1 MTLDMRPEQKAAA
14 LVVAVGAEAAAE
26 ILQYLTEEEVEAIA
40 VEVAK
45 IGRLHPEVVEALMEE
60 VAQQLAA
67 ERLLATGGIDYAK
80 ELLTA
85 WESHRGQEIIER
97 LLADLS
103 VSPFSF
109 VRSIEPDALIHIL
122 KDEHPQTVAL
132 ILAYQ
137 TPGYAAEVIRG
148 FTPSMQA
155 EVAFRM
161 ATMGKTSPE
170 VIRRVEEALQERLG
184 SVSSAEVTVRG
195 GVEDLAAVLN
205 NTDRTTERAILE
217 RLAAVDPELAERV
230 RALMFVFEDI
240 ASLDDRSIQQVLKH
254 VDTKDLAY
262 AMKGVSNEVREAV
275 LRNMSQ
281 RASESLLEEI
291 ELLGAV
297 RRSDVEAAQSR
308 IVAVVRRLE
317 EEGEIIIARGGE
329 TELVE

>member
-1 MTLDMRPEQKAAA
+1 MTLDLRPEQKAAA
-14 LVVAVGAEAAAE
+14 LVVAVGTDLASTV
-26 ILQYLTEEEVEAIA
+26 LQYLTEEEVEAIA

-45 IGRLHPEVVEALMEE
+45 MGRLHPETLQALIDEVYEE
-60 VAQQLAA
+60 TGV
-67 ERLLATGGIDYAK
+67 ERLGAAGGIDYAK

-103 VSPFSF
+103 VTPFNF
-109 VRSIEPDALIHIL
+109 LRGIDPDALVHVL
-122 KDEHPQTVAL
+122 EEEHPQTVAL

-137 TPGYAAEVIRG
+137 TPGHAAEVLRRLE
-148 FTPSMQA
+148 PDMQA
-155 EVAFRM
+155 EVAYRM
-161 ATMGKTSPE
+161 GTMGKTSPE
-170 VIRRVEEALQERLG
+170 VIRRVEDALRERLG

-205 NTDRTTERAILE
+205 NTDRTTERAILQ
-217 RLAAVDPELAERV
+217 RLARQDSELAEQV

-240 ASLDDRSIQQVLKH
+240 ATLDDRAIQEVLKH
-254 VDTKDLAY
+254 VDTKDLSY
-262 AMKGVSNEVREAV
+262 AMKGIKNDVRDAI

-281 RASESLLEEI
+281 RASETLLEEI

-308 IVAVVRRLE
+308 VVAVVRRLE
-317 EEGEIIIARGGE
+317 EAGDIIIARSGE
-329 TELVE
+329 AELIE

>member
-1 MTLDMRPEQKAAA
+1 MTVDLRPEQKAAA
-14 LVVAVGAEAAAE
+14 LVVAVGSDLASSV
-26 ILQYLTEEEVEAIA
+26 LQYLTEEEVEALA

-45 IGRLHPEVVEALMEE
+45 IGRLHPETVQALLEE
-60 VAQQLAA
+60 VARETGNDQFLAS
-67 ERLLATGGIDYAK
+67 GGIDYAR

-85 WESHRGQEIIER
+85 WESNRGAEIIER

-103 VSPFSF
+103 VTPFNF
-109 VRSIEPDALIHIL
+109 VRNIEADALVHIL

-137 TPGYAAEVIRG
+137 TPGYAAEVLRG
-148 FTPSMQA
+148 LDPDMQA

-161 ATMGKTSPE
+161 GTMGKTSPE
-170 VIRRVEEALQERLG
+170 VIRRVEEALESRLG

-217 RLAAVDPELAERV
+217 RLSVADPQLAEQV

-262 AMKGVSNEVREAV
+262 AMKGVSGDVREAI

-281 RASESLLEEI
+281 RASESLIEEI

-308 IVAVVRRLE
+308 VVAVIRRLE
-317 EEGEIIIARGGE
+317 ESGDIIISRGGE
-329 TELVE
+329 TELIE